1 MDLTKV
7 EAMKNVTIYGV
18 TAGSFTQ
25 NIHIPFIP
33 DFMIVKYISY
43 MPAAITNTSWMIY
56 TDMVNDS
63 IGSVAIIEQP
73 SDVNVFTPGNNSVNL
88 LYQLGKPISG
98 TYTFTMRDTPSTSRG
113 VAGTLIMNIEFYR
126 FKAEKPEKTF

>member
-1 MDLTKV
+1 
-7 EAMKNVTIYGV
+7 
-18 TAGSFTQ
+18 
-25 NIHIPFIP
+25 
-33 DFMIVKYISY
+33 
-43 MPAAITNTSWMIY
+43 
-56 TDMVNDS
+56 MVNDS
-63 IGSVAIIEQP
+63 IGSVAIT
-73 SDVNVFTPGNNSVNL
+73 TPGVDDLSLIPCNNTVNL